1 MKPTGREV
9 IDVLE
14 KAVGLEWF
22 RYARAE
28 VDCTTTTA
36 PITVWRFNSTQIG
49 AERADGAVRA
59 LRSVLD
65 EFSGNV
71 SWSLEPSGKNW
82 VLVPAQVQQL
92 ESGGNFRTDGEVLKH
107 LRAQDPSLGR
117 RAHEDLA
124 AIAAELA
131 RRLHIRE

>member
-9 IDVLE
+9 IDILE
-14 KAVGLEWF
+14 KVVRLEWF

-28 VDCTTTTA
+28 VDCATTTA
-36 PITVWRFNSTQIG
+36 PITVWRFSSTDTSEG
-49 AERADGAVRA
+49 RADRVVRA

-65 EFSGNV
+65 GFSGNV
-71 SWSLEPSGKNW
+71 PWSLKLSGSNW
-82 VLVPAQVQQL
+82 VLLPTQVQQL
-92 ESGGNFRTDGEVLKH
+92 EDGGNFRTDGEILEH
-107 LRAQDPSLGR
+107 LRTKEPALGR

-131 RRLHIRE
+131 RLLQVGE